1 MTTRKPMIAL
11 TPNYNIDRMEPYMR
25 PGYIRAIQHAGGI
38 PVTLP
43 LDNSQEDLEDIAREF
58 DGFLFTGG
66 PDVHPFF
73 FGEQTQAHCGN
84 VSPKR
89 DTLEFALL
97 KLVMK
102 EKKPVLGI
110 CRGIQLLNISLGG
123 DIYQDIPSQF
133 RQEFPVA
140 HTQPFGYEI
149 PSHTVEVVPGTLL
162 ERIVR
167 QARIPDA
174 GAVAQDRGRE
184 CQPDSGAMAQHNGQ
198 KCRPDSGAMTLDNGR
213 ECQPETGALALGP
226 GVIQVN
232 SMHHQAVR
240 RLAPG
245 LAAAGYAPEGLVE
258 ALEMPEYP
266 GFFLGV
272 QWHPEYLW
280 EQDPVAEGIFREFV
294 RHSRK

>member
-162 ERIVR
+162 DRIVR
-167 QARIPDA
+167 QAPIPGA
-174 GAVAQDRGRE
+174 GAVAQDR
-184 CQPDSGAMAQHNGQ
+184 
-198 KCRPDSGAMTLDNGR
+198 GR

>member
-1 MTTRKPMIAL
+1 MIAL

-110 CRGIQLLNISLGG
+110 CRGLQAMNVILGG
-123 DIYQDIPSQF
+123 GLYQDIPKQRPSGVDHHMDAPYG
-133 RQEFPVA
+133 RTA
-140 HTQPFGYEI
+140 HPIRMAEGSPLAECL
-149 PSHTVEVVPGTLL
+149 GTL
-162 ERIVR
+162 
-167 QARIPDA
+167 
-174 GAVAQDRGRE
+174 
-184 CQPDSGAMAQHNGQ
+184 
-198 KCRPDSGAMTLDNGR
+198 
-213 ECQPETGALALGP
+213 ETG
-226 GVIQVN
+226 VN
-232 SMHHQAVR
+232 SCHHQAVR
-240 RLAPG
+240 TLAPR
-245 LAAAGYAPEGLVE
+245 LKSMAEAPPEFYDNNPDSLKIFE
-258 ALEMPEYP
+258 A
-266 GFFLGV
+266 F
-272 QWHPEYLW
+272 
-280 EQDPVAEGIFREFV
+280 IK
-294 RHSRK
+294 SC